1 MGRWSLLTQE
11 ERIMQTNTMKR
22 ALERGE
28 TQVGVWIN
36 MVRNPAILRLMKS
49 AGLDFARFDME
60 HASPS
65 METLSNMALLARAMD
80 FTLTVRPPQGNRE
93 WITRILDAGVWSLHV
108 PQVDTPEIAHEVVNA
123 SLYAP
128 DGLRGMA
135 GIGNHTDYETGPVGE
150 TQRILNAQIH
160 LAIMFESQQA
170 FDNIDAI
177 LSVPGIHAVTLGP
190 ADLAQELGVFGTPD
204 QGKVIDEYRLR
215 LIEAAGRHGKDV
227 SMLVG
232 SIEQGEQWIRAG
244 AKIICYSS
252 EVEILRRGIME
263 AATRLHAVRS

>member
-1 MGRWSLLTQE
+1 
-11 ERIMQTNTMKR
+11 
-22 ALERGE
+22 
-28 TQVGVWIN
+28 
-36 MVRNPAILRLMKS
+36 
-49 AGLDFARFDME
+49 
-60 HASPS
+60 
-65 METLSNMALLARAMD
+65 
-80 FTLTVRPPQGNRE
+80 
-93 WITRILDAGVWSLHV
+93 
-108 PQVDTPEIAHEVVNA
+108 VDTPEIAQEVVNA

-150 TQRILNAQIH
+150 TQRFLNAQIH
-160 LAIMFESQQA
+160 LTIMFESQQA

-177 LSVPGIHAVTLGP
+177 MSVPGIHAVTLGP
-190 ADLAQELGVFGTPD
+190 ADLAQELKVFGTPD
-204 QGKVIDEYRLR
+204 QGKVIDEYRTR
-215 LIEAAGRHGKDV
+215 LIEAAARHGKDV

-263 AATRLHAVRS
+263 AAKRLHAVR

>member
-1 MGRWSLLTQE
+1 
-11 ERIMQTNTMKR
+11 MKTHSMKQ
-22 ALERGE
+22 ALARGE
-28 TQVGVWIN
+28 TQVGIWIN

-65 METLSNMALLARAMD
+65 METLSNMALLARALD
-80 FTLTVRPPQGNRE
+80 FTLTVRPPRGNRE
-93 WITRILDAGVWSLHV
+93 WITRLLDAGVWSLHV
-108 PQVDTPEIAHEVVNA
+108 PQVDTPEIAHEVVQA

-135 GIGNHTDYETGPVGE
+135 GIGNHTDYETGPLGE
-150 TQRILNAQIH
+150 TQRLLNEQIH
-160 LAIMFESQQA
+160 LTIMFESQQS
-170 FDNIDAI
+170 FNNIDDI
-177 LSVPGIHAVTLGP
+177 LSVKGIDAVTLGP
-190 ADLAQELGVFGTPD
+190 SDLAQELGVFGTPD
-204 QGKVIDEYRLR
+204 QVQVINDYRTR
-215 LIEAAGRHGKDV
+215 LIEAAKRHGKDV

-252 EVEILRRGIME
+252 EVDILRRGIME
-263 AATRLHAVRS
+263 AADRLHAVR

>member
-1 MGRWSLLTQE
+1 
-11 ERIMQTNTMKR
+11 MQTNSMKQ
-22 ALERGE
+22 ALARGE
-28 TQVGVWIN
+28 TQVGVWIT

-65 METLSNMALLARAMD
+65 METLSNMALLARALD
-80 FTLTVRPPQGNRE
+80 FTLTGRPPQGNRE
-93 WITRILDAGVWSLHV
+93 WITRLLDAGVWSLHV
-108 PQVDTPEIAHEVVNA
+108 PQVD
-123 SLYAP
+123 
-128 DGLRGMA
+128 
-135 GIGNHTDYETGPVGE
+135 
-150 TQRILNAQIH
+150 
-160 LAIMFESQQA
+160 MFESQQA

-177 LSVPGIHAVTLGP
+177 MSVPGIDAVTLGP
-190 ADLAQELGVFGTPD
+190 SDLAQELGVFGTPD
-204 QGKVIDEYRLR
+204 QGKVIDEYRTR
-215 LIEAAGRHGKDV
+215 LIEAARQHGKDV

-263 AATRLHAVRS
+263 AAKRLHAVR